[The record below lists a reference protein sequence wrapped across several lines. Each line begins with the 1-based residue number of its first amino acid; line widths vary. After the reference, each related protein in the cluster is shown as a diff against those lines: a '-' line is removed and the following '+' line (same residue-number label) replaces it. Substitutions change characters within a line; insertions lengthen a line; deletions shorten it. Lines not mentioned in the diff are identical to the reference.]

1 MSLQRIS
8 VAVPVVDTS
17 IDPESM
23 VPVFHDWIRNSAVD
37 GLLIDVARYA
47 HVPDGPGIVL
57 IGHEG
62 DYALDLAAGRPWLR
76 YTLKRDNDGFPREL
90 VARSLSRLAGAAAQ
104 AALGGIE
111 TADGEIVVRIYDR
124 LRAPNDSVARE
135 ALTPEV
141 AAGIGDVLGDVTLQ
155 STGLSDDPREPLGFR
170 VLVEGA
176 GPLAELA
183 VASGIIGF
191 VTPTATG

>member
-1 MSLQRIS
+1 MSLQRVS
-8 VAVPVVDTS
+8 VAVPIVDTE
-17 IDPESM
+17 IDPESV
-23 VPVFHDWIRNSAVD
+23 VPMFHDWIRGSAVE
-37 GLLIDVARYA
+37 GLLIDVARYP

-76 YTLKRDNDGFPREL
+76 YTLKRDNDGSAREL

-104 AALGGIE
+104 AALAGVEI
-111 TADGEIVVRIYDR
+111 ADGEIVVRISDR
-124 LRAPNDSVARE
+124 LRAPNDSVARQ

-141 AAGIGDVLGDVTLQ
+141 AAGIRDVLGDVTLQ

-170 VLVEGA
+170 LSVEGA
-176 GPLAELA
+176 SPLAEPA

-191 VTPTATG
+191 VAAAAAG